1 MIIEKYPRSNGF
13 IPFKVRDY
21 GRGGRV
27 ATEVFAP
34 IRLKDLA
41 YSIYPSTRLLLF
53 FVLESNQDG
62 PVPLSDS
69 PGWGS
74 LDRNGVR
81 TESL

>member
-1 MIIEKYPRSNGF
+1 
-13 IPFKVRDY
+13 
-21 GRGGRV
+21 
-27 ATEVFAP
+27 
-34 IRLKDLA
+34 LA

-53 FVLESNQDG
+53 FVLESNQNG

-69 PGWGS
+69 PGWGC